1 MTLAAH
7 NLTLRVPGRTLV
19 RELSFELAPGACCAL
34 LGRNGAGKTNVLLAL
49 AGLRACD
56 AGHVSLAGQAL
67 HELSREETARRIG
80 VLLQE
85 EHESFWGTVEQY
97 IALGCMPRDGRW
109 FESASTAS
117 GPVRDAIE
125 TMELVKHAQQP
136 YRTLSGGERQ
146 RARIAQLLV
155 QDPGIFLL
163 DEPLTHLDLG
173 HQVLAMERFAALA
186 RAGRIVLMIL
196 HEPLWASRY
205 CGQALLLYDSARFCY
220 GAAPDVLTR
229 ERLEA
234 LYGCRLES
242 IALHDRTL
250 LLPSV

>member
-7 NLTLRVPGRTLV
+7 SLVLRVPGRTLV
-19 RELSFELAPGACCAL
+19 EELSFELAPGACCAL
-34 LGRNGAGKTNVLLAL
+34 LGRNGAGRTNVLRAL
-49 AGLRACD
+49 AGLRGCD

-67 HELSREETARRIG
+67 RELSREETARRIG

-85 EHESFWGTVEQY
+85 EHESFWGTVEEY
-97 IALGCMPRDGRW
+97 IALGCIPGDGRW
-109 FESASTAS
+109 FGSAPAS
-117 GPVRDAIE
+117 ATVRDAIA

-155 QDPGIFLL
+155 QDPGVLLL

-205 CGQALLLYDSARFCY
+205 CDQALLLYDSARFCY

-229 ERLEA
+229 EHLEA